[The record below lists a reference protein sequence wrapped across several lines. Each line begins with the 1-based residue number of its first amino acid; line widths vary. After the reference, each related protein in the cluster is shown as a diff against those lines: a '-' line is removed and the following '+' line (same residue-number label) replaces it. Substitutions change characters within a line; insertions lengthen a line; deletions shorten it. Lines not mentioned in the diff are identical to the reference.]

1 MDREM
6 LRQFYECYSGEIYL
20 YLFSLCKNHE
30 TAEDMM
36 QEVFLKALLSGKD
49 VSGNLRAWLY
59 KVARNTCF
67 NHMKKKNRETV
78 MEEEMPDTEIP
89 IVEKILMDEE
99 KKVLYEGM
107 LSLPIRQREI
117 LELFYFS
124 EMSVRE
130 IAFFLRLSQENVRVL
145 AHRARKA
152 LKKYMEVNGYDI

>member
-1 MDREM
+1 
-6 LRQFYECYSGEIYL
+6 
-20 YLFSLCKNHE
+20 
-30 TAEDMM
+30 
-36 QEVFLKALLSGKD
+36 
-49 VSGNLRAWLY
+49 
-59 KVARNTCF
+59 
-67 NHMKKKNRETV
+67 